1 MKSTHISK
9 TLFIAFVIVGLS
21 VGAGWA
27 AEDLF
32 LLDSLADDPDL
43 YRVTLDDANGVGIL
57 TPIMLNIPNGG
68 SYALAC
74 SQDGGRCYII
84 ERDSGYFGYYDLVLD
99 YWQPIGLDFDVQF
112 TGIAGAAC
120 ADDGR
125 IFVASQD
132 TEMMYVI
139 DPETWKVSIVGDVQ
153 SNGVPID
160 LRGADM
166 ACNAAGEMYLWSNAG
181 TTMFLVTLPGTF
193 PGTVEATPVFVA
205 SGIDATGM
213 AFRGNGYG
221 PPMGSTR
228 APSLFLVQEGDGV
241 LAYEMQNFTH
251 RYGDMSN
258 GLMGGFF
265 GNCTR
270 TIGYYKN
277 HDWQGA
283 VVHICGVPIDEDFG
297 ANILWNA
304 RGSNFSMLFAQMIAA
319 KLNVGD
325 ATGVAIIDDAEAWLC
340 QQGNAFDGG
349 ELSWRARFENKN
361 QKRTANSY
369 KNPLND
375 FNNGPNHCCD

>member
-9 TLFIAFVIVGLS
+9 ILFITLIMVGLS
-21 VGAGWA
+21 AGSVWA

-43 YRVTLDDANGVGIL
+43 YRVTLDDANGVGVL
-57 TPIMLNIPNGG
+57 TPLMLNIPNGG

-74 SQDGGRCYII
+74 SQDGERCYVI
-84 ERDSGYFGYYDLVLD
+84 ERDFGYFGYYDLSLD
-99 YWQPIGLDFDVQF
+99 YWQPVTLNFDFQF

-120 ADDGR
+120 AEDGR
-125 IFVASQD
+125 IFAASQD
-132 TEMMYVI
+132 TELLYVI
-139 DPETWKVSIVGDVQ
+139 DPHTGDVSIVGEVVE
-153 SNGVPID
+153 NGVALD

-166 ACNAAGEMYLWSNAG
+166 ACNAAGEMYLWTNAG
-181 TTMFLVTLPGTF
+181 TSMYMVTLPGAF
-193 PGTVEATPVFVA
+193 PGTVDAVKVFEAT
-205 SGIDATGM
+205 GIDATGM

-228 APSLFLVQEGDGV
+228 APSLFLVKDGDGV
-241 LAYEMQNFTH
+241 RPYEMQNFTH

-258 GLMGGFF
+258 GLMGGF
-265 GNCTR
+265 GGKCTL

-277 HDWQGA
+277 HDWYGA
-283 VVHICGVPIDEDFG
+283 EVHICGVPIDEEFG

-304 RGSNFSMLFAQMIAA
+304 KGKNFSMLFAQMIAA

-325 ATGVAIIDDAEAWLC
+325 ATGVPFIDEAENWLC
-340 QQGNAFDGG
+340 RQENAFDGG
-349 ELSWRARFENKN
+349 ELFWRAKFEDKN

-369 KNPLND
+369 KNTLDD
-375 FNNGPNHCCD
+375 FNNSNHCCD